1 MVANVQLLQRLAQD
15 RDDARVA
22 VPQVRDTAFAVAVD
36 QLLAFDV
43 PHKYALAPAKDKV
56 NPRLGVEFGFAARHV
71 AGESFDDRTF
81 RILADF

>member
-1 MVANVQLLQRLAQD
+1 
-15 RDDARVA
+15 
-22 VPQVRDTAFAVAVD
+22 VAVD